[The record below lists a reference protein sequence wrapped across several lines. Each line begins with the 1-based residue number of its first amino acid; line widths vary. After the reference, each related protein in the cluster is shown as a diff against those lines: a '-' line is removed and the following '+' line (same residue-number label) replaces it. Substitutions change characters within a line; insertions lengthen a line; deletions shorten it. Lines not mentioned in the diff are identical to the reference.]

1 MALAFFANRF
11 VLGVTGLETAG
22 VEMVQAV
29 IWACLAMSV
38 ILGDVAN
45 DWNELRRAVPSRA
58 SVTTES
64 VRQPQAGAPL
74 PASTP

>member
-1 MALAFFANRF
+1 
-11 VLGVTGLETAG
+11 
-22 VEMVQAV
+22 
-29 IWACLAMSV
+29 MSV

-64 VRQPQAGAPL
+64 ARKPQAAAPL
-74 PASTP
+74 PAGAP